1 METIKK
7 KILIT
12 GGTSG
17 IGFAIAERALQEGLF
32 PIMTYL
38 NADFNADKAQERLE
52 QKGYILDIDFKILS
66 FDVSSNDSINNAMST
81 FSIDE
86 LNSVYYLVNSAAIL
100 KRGSILNLSAEDW
113 AITLNTN
120 VLGIVNMSK
129 YFYEHCKN
137 ACAIVN
143 IGSIRG
149 EPAIARSENA
159 AYSLSKSTIPT
170 LTALLAKT
178 FTKQIRVNA
187 VSPGTTDTNQR
198 VGVSEA
204 ENKKSGYENT
214 ISERIGKPEE
224 IADMVLFLL
233 SDKALYITG
242 SNFVVDGGYS
252 INYIK

>member
-1 METIKK
+1 MEKIKR

-17 IGFAIAERALQEGLF
+17 IGFAVAERSLEEGLF

-38 NADFNADKAQERLE
+38 NDDFNTEKAQERLE
-52 QKGYILDIDFKILS
+52 QKGFINERDFKILY
-66 FDVSSNDSINNAMST
+66 FDVSSIESINKAMSI
-81 FSIDE
+81 FSADD
-86 LNSVYYLVNSAAIL
+86 LNDVYYLVNSAAIL
-100 KRGSILNLSAEDW
+100 KRGSILTLSAEDW
-113 AITLNTN
+113 GVTLNTN

-129 YFYEHCKN
+129 YFYENCLN
-137 ACAIVN
+137 ASAIIN

-149 EPAIARSENA
+149 EPAVARSENA
-159 AYSLSKSTIPT
+159 AYSISKSTIPT

-178 FTKQIRVNA
+178 FQKKIRVNA
-187 VSPGTTDTNQR
+187 VSPGTTDTKQR
-198 VGVSEA
+198 AGISET

-214 ISERIGKPEE
+214 ILERIGKPEE

-242 SNFVVDGGYS
+242 SNFIVDGGYS
-252 INYIK
+252 VNYIK